1 MLTLCALALTQPLAG
16 VSLSPVVVHGGVR
29 ALDLQARLDVVG
41 SPGTSAKAW
50 VQTSIDGGATWLD
63 LACFAF
69 SSVSAVKAARL
80 PGGALK
86 SPAAISEGTLAD
98 DSASDGPFGERF
110 RVKVTSV
117 GTFGAGTT
125 LTLAAIPRT

>member
-69 SSVSAVKAARL
+69 PATSAVKAARL
-80 PGGALK
+80 PGSALR

-98 DSASDGPFGERF
+98 DTASDGPFGERL

-125 LTLAAIPRT
+125 LTLVAIPRS

>member
-16 VSLSPVVVHGGVR
+16 IALTPVVVHGGVR

-69 SSVSAVKAARL
+69 STSSAVKAARL
-80 PGGALK
+80 PGQALK
-86 SPAAISEGTLAD
+86 SPAAIAEGTLAD
-98 DSASDGPFGERF
+98 DSAVDGPFGERF

-117 GTFGAGTT
+117 GSYGAGTT
-125 LTLAAIPRT
+125 LSLVAIPRS

>member
-16 VSLSPVVVHGGVR
+16 VALTPVMVHGGVR

-41 SPGTSAKAW
+41 SPGTSVKAW

-69 SSVSAVKAARL
+69 ATSSAVKAARL
-80 PGGALK
+80 PGAALK
-86 SPAAISEGTLAD
+86 SPAAIAEGTLAD
-98 DSASDGPFGERF
+98 DTANDGPFGERF
-110 RVKVTSV
+110 RIKVTSA
-117 GTFGAGTT
+117 GSYGAGTT
-125 LTLAAIPRT
+125 LTLVAIPRS

>member
-16 VSLSPVVVHGGVR
+16 VSLAPVVVHGGVR

-50 VQTSIDGGATWLD
+50 VQTSIDGGATWCD

-69 SSVSAVKAARL
+69 AASSAAKTARL
-80 PGGALK
+80 PGVSLK
-86 SPAAISEGTLAD
+86 SPAAVADGSLAD
-98 DSASDGPFGERF
+98 DSVSDGPFGERF

-117 GTFGAGTT
+117 GTYGAGTT
-125 LTLAAIPRT
+125 LTLAAIPRS

>member
-16 VSLSPVVVHGGVR
+16 VSLAPVVVHGGVR

-41 SPGTSAKAW
+41 SAGTSAKAW

-69 SSVSAVKAARL
+69 TTASAVKAARL
-80 PGGALK
+80 PGTALK
-86 SPAAISEGTLAD
+86 SPAAIAEGTLAD
-98 DSASDGPFGERF
+98 DSVSDGPFGERF
-110 RVKVTSV
+110 RVKVMSV

-125 LTLAAIPRT
+125 LSLVAIPRA